1 MEKLFKVA
9 LASALMLSGA
19 FANDLLSKATNGAAD
34 NNSVGVKTLNSLDL
48 EQVNGGYSINI
59 QALPKTSQNIAQAV
73 ALVNFSKYEQ
83 DYKVSC
89 GLNMPDGCSGGYYA
103 KSNFQ
108 EVMNQ
113 VNYSN
118 GEYLGVVATKVNK
131 PYGFGSIPQYSY
143 SVAAFKNVNG
153 QLMRLKTITNKPYI
167 ANELINSKAVRNQLT
182 MSLGF

>member
-34 NNSVGVKTLNSLDL
+34 NNSVGVKTLNGLDL

-73 ALVNFSKYEQ
+73 ALVQFDEYEKTN
-83 DYKVSC
+83 KVSC
-89 GLNMPDGCSGGYYA
+89 GLNSTNCYTKSYYA
-103 KSNFQ
+103 QSNFQ
-108 EVMNQ
+108 EVMSQ

-153 QLMRLKTITNKPYI
+153 QLIRLKTITNKPYI

>member
-1 MEKLFKVA
+1 MICFL
-9 LASALMLSGA
+9 
-19 FANDLLSKATNGAAD
+19 KATNGAAD

-48 EQVNGGYSINI
+48 EQVNGGYSIKIYN
-59 QALPKTSQNIAQAV
+59 LSKTQNFSQAV
-73 ALVNFSKYEQ
+73 ALVNFSQYER
-83 DYKVSC
+83 DKKVSC
-89 GLNMPDGCSGGYYA
+89 GLNMPDGCSGYYA
-103 KSNFQ
+103 TSNFQ
-108 EVMNQ
+108 EVMSQ

-118 GEYLGVVATKVNK
+118 GEYLGVVATKINK

-153 QLMRLKTITNKPYI
+153 QPMRLKTITNKPYI

>member
-19 FANDLLSKATNGAAD
+19 FANDLLSKATNGVAD

-48 EQVNGGYSINI
+48 EQVNGGYSIKIYNLSKI
-59 QALPKTSQNIAQAV
+59 QNLSQAV
-73 ALVNFSKYEQ
+73 ALVNFSQYEL
-83 DYKVSC
+83 DKKVSC
-89 GLNMPDGCSGGYYA
+89 GLNMPDGCSGYYA
-103 KSNFQ
+103 TSNFQ
-108 EVMNQ
+108 EVMSQ

-118 GEYLGVVATKVNK
+118 GEYLGVVATKINK

-153 QLMRLKTITNKPYI
+153 QPMRLKTITNKPYI

>member
-48 EQVNGGYSINI
+48 EQVNGGYSIKIYN
-59 QALPKTSQNIAQAV
+59 LSKTQNFSQAV
-73 ALVNFSKYEQ
+73 ALVNISQYEL
-83 DYKVSC
+83 DKKVSC
-89 GLNMPDGCSGGYYA
+89 GLNMPDGCTGYYA
-103 KSNFQ
+103 TSNFQ
-108 EVMNQ
+108 EVMSQ

-118 GEYLGVVATKVNK
+118 GEYLGVVATKINK

-153 QLMRLKTITNKPYI
+153 QPMRLKTITNKPYI

>member
-48 EQVNGGYSINI
+48 EQVNGGYNI
-59 QALPKTSQNIAQAV
+59 KIYNLSKTQNFSQAV
-73 ALVNFSKYEQ
+73 ALVNFSQYEL
-83 DYKVSC
+83 DKKVSC
-89 GLNMPDGCSGGYYA
+89 GLNMPDGCSGYYA
-103 KSNFQ
+103 TSNFQ
-108 EVMNQ
+108 EVMSQ

-118 GEYLGVVATKVNK
+118 GEYLGVVATKINK

-153 QLMRLKTITNKPYI
+153 QPMRLKTITNKPYI

>member
-59 QALPKTSQNIAQAV
+59 QPFSKSQNISQSV
-73 ALVNFSKYEQ
+73 ALVKFSEYETRN
-83 DYKVSC
+83 KVSC
-89 GLNMPDGCSGGYYA
+89 GLNISSNCSGYYA
-103 KSNFQ
+103 RSNFQ
-108 EVMNQ
+108 EVMSQ
-113 VNYSN
+113 VDYSN
-118 GEYLGVVATKVNK
+118 GEYLGILATKANK

>member
-48 EQVNGGYSINI
+48 EQVNGGYSIKIYN
-59 QALPKTSQNIAQAV
+59 LSKTQNFSQAV
-73 ALVNFSKYEQ
+73 ALVNFSQYEL
-83 DYKVSC
+83 DKKVSC
-89 GLNMPDGCSGGYYA
+89 GLNMPDGCSGYYA
-103 KSNFQ
+103 TSNFQ
-108 EVMNQ
+108 EVMSQ

-118 GEYLGVVATKVNK
+118 GEYLGVIATKINK

-153 QLMRLKTITNKPYI
+153 QPMRLKTITNKPYI

>member
-48 EQVNGGYSINI
+48 EQVNGGYSIKIYN
-59 QALPKTSQNIAQAV
+59 LSKTQNFSQAV
-73 ALVNFSKYEQ
+73 ALVNFSQYER
-83 DYKVSC
+83 DKKVSC
-89 GLNMPDGCSGGYYA
+89 GLNMPDGCSGYYA
-103 KSNFQ
+103 TSNFQ
-108 EVMNQ
+108 EVMSQ

-118 GEYLGVVATKVNK
+118 GEYLGVVATKINK

>member
-1 MEKLFKVA
+1 MKKLFKVA

-48 EQVNGGYSINI
+48 EQVNGGYSIKIYN
-59 QALPKTSQNIAQAV
+59 LSKTQNFSQAV
-73 ALVNFSKYEQ
+73 ALVNFSQYER
-83 DYKVSC
+83 DKKVSC
-89 GLNMPDGCSGGYYA
+89 GLNMPDGCSGYYA
-103 KSNFQ
+103 TSNFQ
-108 EVMNQ
+108 EVMSQ

-118 GEYLGVVATKVNK
+118 GEYLGVVATKINK

-153 QLMRLKTITNKPYI
+153 QPMRLKTITNKPYI
-167 ANELINSKAVRNQLT
+167 ANELRNQLT

>member
-48 EQVNGGYSINI
+48 EQVNGGYSIKIYN
-59 QALPKTSQNIAQAV
+59 LSKTQNFSQAV
-73 ALVNFSKYEQ
+73 ALVNFSQYEL
-83 DYKVSC
+83 DKKVSC
-89 GLNMPDGCSGGYYA
+89 GLNMSDGCSGYYA
-103 KSNFQ
+103 TSNFQ
-108 EVMNQ
+108 EVMSQ

-118 GEYLGVVATKVNK
+118 GEYLGVVATKINK

-153 QLMRLKTITNKPYI
+153 QPMRLKTITNKPYI

>member
-48 EQVNGGYSINI
+48 EQVNGGYSIKIYN
-59 QALPKTSQNIAQAV
+59 LSKTQNFSQAV
-73 ALVNFSKYEQ
+73 ALVNFSQYEL
-83 DYKVSC
+83 DKKVSC
-89 GLNMPDGCSGGYYA
+89 GLNMPDGCSGYYA
-103 KSNFQ
+103 TSNFQ
-108 EVMNQ
+108 EVMSQ

-118 GEYLGVVATKVNK
+118 GEYLGVVATKINK

-143 SVAAFKNVNG
+143 SVASFKNVNG

-167 ANELINSKAVRNQLT
+167 ASELINSKAVRNQLT

>member
-48 EQVNGGYSINI
+48 GQVNGGYSIKIYN
-59 QALPKTSQNIAQAV
+59 LSKTQNFSQAV
-73 ALVNFSKYEQ
+73 ALVNFSQYEL
-83 DYKVSC
+83 DKKVSC
-89 GLNMPDGCSGGYYA
+89 GLNMPDGCSGYYA
-103 KSNFQ
+103 TSNFQ
-108 EVMNQ
+108 EVMSQ

-118 GEYLGVVATKVNK
+118 GEYLGVVATKINK

-153 QLMRLKTITNKPYI
+153 QPMRLKTITNKPYI

>member
-48 EQVNGGYSINI
+48 EQVNGGYSIKIYN
-59 QALPKTSQNIAQAV
+59 LSKTQNFSQAV
-73 ALVNFSKYEQ
+73 ALVNFSQYEL
-83 DYKVSC
+83 DKKVSC
-89 GLNMPDGCSGGYYA
+89 GLNMPDGCSGYYA
-103 KSNFQ
+103 TSNFQ
-108 EVMNQ
+108 EVMSQ

>member
-48 EQVNGGYSINI
+48 EQVNGGYSIKIYN
-59 QALPKTSQNIAQAV
+59 LSKTQNFSQAV
-73 ALVNFSKYEQ
+73 ALVNFSPYER
-83 DYKVSC
+83 DNKVSC
-89 GLNMPDGCSGGYYA
+89 GLNMPDGCFGGYYA

-118 GEYLGVVATKVNK
+118 DEYLGVVATKVNK

>member
-34 NNSVGVKTLNSLDL
+34 NSVKTLNSLDL

-89 GLNMPDGCSGGYYA
+89 GLNMPDDCSGGYYA

>member
-48 EQVNGGYSINI
+48 EQVNGGYSIKIYN
-59 QALPKTSQNIAQAV
+59 LSKTQNFSQAV
-73 ALVNFSKYEQ
+73 ALVNFSQYER
-83 DYKVSC
+83 DKKVSC
-89 GLNMPDGCSGGYYA
+89 GLNMPDGCSGYYA
-103 KSNFQ
+103 TSNFQ
-108 EVMNQ
+108 EVMSQ

-118 GEYLGVVATKVNK
+118 GEYLGVVATKINK

-153 QLMRLKTITNKPYI
+153 QPMRLKTITNKPYI

>member
-19 FANDLLSKATNGAAD
+19 FANDLLSKATNGAAY

-73 ALVNFSKYEQ
+73 ALVQFDEYEKTN
-83 DYKVSC
+83 KVSC
-89 GLNMPDGCSGGYYA
+89 GLNSTNCYTKSYYA
-103 KSNFQ
+103 QSNFQ
-108 EVMNQ
+108 EVMSQ

>member
-19 FANDLLSKATNGAAD
+19 FANDLLSKATNGATD

-73 ALVNFSKYEQ
+73 ALVDFSRYEKEK
-83 DYKVSC
+83 KVSC
-89 GLNMPDGCSGGYYA
+89 GLNMPDGCSGYYA

-108 EVMNQ
+108 EVMSQ
-113 VNYSN
+113 VNYLS
-118 GEYLGVVATKVNK
+118 
-131 PYGFGSIPQYSY
+131 
-143 SVAAFKNVNG
+143 
-153 QLMRLKTITNKPYI
+153 
-167 ANELINSKAVRNQLT
+167 LIHI
-182 MSLGF
+182 

>member
-1 MEKLFKVA
+1 MKKLFKVA

-48 EQVNGGYSINI
+48 EQVNGGYSIKIYNLSKI
-59 QALPKTSQNIAQAV
+59 QNFSQAV
-73 ALVNFSKYEQ
+73 ALVNFSQYEL
-83 DYKVSC
+83 DKKVSC
-89 GLNMPDGCSGGYYA
+89 GLNMPDGCSGYYA
-103 KSNFQ
+103 TSNFQ
-108 EVMNQ
+108 EVMSQ

-118 GEYLGVVATKVNK
+118 GEYLGVVATKINK

-153 QLMRLKTITNKPYI
+153 QPMRLKTITNKPYI